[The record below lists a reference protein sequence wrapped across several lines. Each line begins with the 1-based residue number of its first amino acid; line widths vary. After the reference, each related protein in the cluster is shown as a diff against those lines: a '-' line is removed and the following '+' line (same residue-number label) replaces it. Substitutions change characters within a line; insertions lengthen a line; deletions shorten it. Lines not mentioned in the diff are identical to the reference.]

1 MMRAKFKNI
10 FKAMYKTNFFL
21 GIIVFIKY
29 IYLFISSSL
38 KPDYL
43 FDLLCI
49 VILIV
54 SSLPH
59 FMDIFLKRMYPEGTT
74 PMEYSDESLKDIAK
88 FIFFLLLLIFWSI
101 FLLHYLF

>member
-1 MMRAKFKNI
+1 MMRAKFKKI
-10 FKAMYKTNFFL
+10 FKAMYKINFFL

-29 IYLFISSSL
+29 IYLFIFSSFKS
-38 KPDYL
+38 DYL

-59 FMDIFLKRMYPEGTT
+59 FMDIFLKRMYTDGKT
-74 PMEYSDESLKDIAK
+74 PMEYSDESLRDITK

-101 FLLHYLF
+101 FLLYYLL